1 MKKILITGGAGYI
14 GSILASQLIE
24 KKYEVTVFDNF
35 LYNQTS
41 LLDLCHNENFKI
53 FNGDVRDINKINP
66 IIKKSDIIIPLAALV
81 GAPICKK
88 DPKGSED
95 INKNSI
101 YNLLDVISKDQMII
115 MPTTNSAYGGGQG
128 GVECDENSPL
138 NPISKYALDK
148 VEIEKKIMNRENTIS
163 LRLATVFGMSP
174 RMRFDLLVND
184 FVRRAF
190 IDRFIVLFESHFK
203 RNYIHVKD
211 VSRCFEHC
219 LENFETMKSNIYNVG
234 LSYANLSKKELCEK
248 IKIYKP
254 DFVILES
261 EIEKDIDQRN
271 YIVSN
276 KKIEESGFKT
286 KYSIDFGIQEVL
298 KGCEILSKKQYSNI

>member
-1 MKKILITGGAGYI
+1 M
-14 GSILASQLIE
+14 
-24 KKYEVTVFDNF
+24 
-35 LYNQTS
+35 
-41 LLDLCHNENFKI
+41 
-53 FNGDVRDINKINP
+53 
-66 IIKKSDIIIPLAALV
+66 
-81 GAPICKK
+81 
-88 DPKGSED
+88 
-95 INKNSI
+95 
-101 YNLLDVISKDQMII
+101 
-115 MPTTNSAYGGGQG
+115 
-128 GVECDENSPL
+128 
-138 NPISKYALDK
+138 
-148 VEIEKKIMNRENTIS
+148 
-163 LRLATVFGMSP
+163 
-174 RMRFDLLVND
+174 VND

-190 IDRFIVLFESHFK
+190 LDRFIVLFESHFK

-234 LSYANLSKKELCEK
+234 LSDANLSKKELCEN

-286 KYSIDFGIQEVL
+286 KIIDFGIQEVL
-298 KGCEILSKKQYSNI
+298 KGCEILSKKQ